1 MSIRQK
7 FVLAHALLLAACG
20 PGLVGVDH
28 DDGTSSAETTGA
40 PPSTSDV
47 STSDDTSTPD
57 DTSTSS
63 ADTGLE
69 FVAVPDV
76 NTSVVA
82 CEPLAQGCPHG
93 EKCVPYA
100 STGGSLDAHRCV
112 PVLGDQATGE
122 PCRSGGVIE
131 ATDDCDANSFC
142 WNVMEIDGEA
152 IGTCHAFC
160 MGTLDEPSCPE
171 GSVCPVSADS
181 SLGLCI
187 PTCDPLAQ
195 DCGEGLGCYW
205 GNQGFVCVV
214 RIDDLPIGAP
224 CGFINDCAPGSFCV
238 DASALPDCV
247 GAACCTS
254 YCNIE
259 LGPEQCDAL
268 PGTACVSFF
277 EQGLAPLEYELVGVC
292 IVP

>member
-1 MSIRQK
+1 MSVRQK
-7 FVLAHALLLAACG
+7 FVWVHALLLAACG

-28 DDGTSSAETTGA
+28 DDGTSSAETTDA

-76 NTSVVA
+76 NTSVVP
-82 CEPLAQGCPHG
+82 CEP
-93 EKCVPYA
+93 
-100 STGGSLDAHRCV
+100 
-112 PVLGDQATGE
+112 
-122 PCRSGGVIE
+122 
-131 ATDDCDANSFC
+131 F
-142 WNVMEIDGEA
+142 
-152 IGTCHAFC
+152 
-160 MGTLDEPSCPE
+160 
-171 GSVCPVSADS
+171 
-181 SLGLCI
+181 
-187 PTCDPLAQ
+187 AQ
-195 DCGEGLGCYW
+195 DC
-205 GNQGFVCVV
+205 
-214 RIDDLPIGAP
+214 PH
-224 CGFINDCAPGSFCV
+224 
-238 DASALPDCV
+238 